1 MLWDML
7 GGTHSSSTCFM
18 RTDTLQASLGTSLLQ
33 ARPSQA
39 SAQQN
44 RVRWWK
50 KEREEE
56 RKRKGREARARKLVV
71 NQNWNRGEEATGRVK
86 KKQREVES
94 RSATAE
100 KSWRGGG
107 GWQSELDLLT
117 GCRSAPG
124 GGRCCRARPAGSPWT
139 TTGSGPASSRRPR
152 GQSPA
157 GRWPPP
163 STSPAAGQRSE
174 VSEARWTVNHSH
186 PTQHKCDFTEE

>member
-33 ARPSQA
+33 VRPSQA

-50 KEREEE
+50 KEQEEE
-56 RKRKGREARARKLVV
+56 RKRKGREARAGKLVV

-94 RSATAE
+94 GSATAE
-100 KSWRGGG
+100 KSCRRWRRVT
-107 GWQSELDLLT
+107 DL
-117 GCRSAPG
+117 
-124 GGRCCRARPAGSPWT
+124 AGSSYWLSICSWRRAMLPC
-139 TTGSGPASSRRPR
+139 SSSRFSLDDDWV
-152 GQSPA
+152 GS
-157 GRWPPP
+157 
-163 STSPAAGQRSE
+163 SF
-174 VSEARWTVNHSH
+174 
-186 PTQHKCDFTEE
+186 FT